1 MIGSSPSQ
9 PATNGTFH
17 QETENHIKPPPKRR
31 FGVKKAMYENRTDDE
46 KSGSLQL
53 ELKVDPYSEP
63 PATTEKDK
71 LLLSSMNGSCG
82 AVDEAV
88 QVSTAPTGQSSA
100 ASSKMDG
107 LLLNLEED
115 GASFGNH
122 TRYSYGHLFEPS
134 VVIIAYRHR
143 HHHHHYH
150 HHCYLCLALLFKR
163 V

>member
-9 PATNGTFH
+9 PATNGDFH
-17 QETENHIKPPPKRR
+17 PETENHIKPPLKLSI
-31 FGVKKAMYENRTDDE
+31 GDKKTMYENRTDDE

-53 ELKVDPYSEP
+53 EPKVDPYSEP

-82 AVDEAV
+82 ALDEAV
-88 QVSTAPTGQSSA
+88 QVSTAPTLQSTA

-115 GASFGNH
+115 GASFENH
-122 TRYSYGHLFEPS
+122 TRYSYGHLFKPS
-134 VVIIAYRHR
+134 VVIIGYR
-143 HHHHHYH
+143 HHHDHDHHYL
-150 HHCYLCLALLFKR
+150 YLALLFKR